1 LQHLVEWD
9 GGEVWGEEEKPR
21 ELGTERTWA
30 EIEGADIS
38 DGGSLWAC
46 SVWAFVISASR
57 EPSEALL
64 FENDGDSRGAEHVPR
79 TLECIVDV
87 IDGQVLFA
95 HGDDLIAQAIL
106 LRCGLRAL
114 LGREEK
120 LAVGVLA
127 ELMTKNAK
135 AALGV
140 AKALG
145 HLLGREVID
154 EVGSQSLVLTVRGAR
169 GFEEEGGV
177 VCYPFYGTVRHA
189 ATVSSYPVQ
198 SQALGDFARKRPVST
213 GFSGMQRLEAASPA
227 V

>member
-1 LQHLVEWD
+1 LQHLVQWD
-9 GGEVWGEEEKPR
+9 GGEVGGEEEEPS
-21 ELGTERTWA
+21 ELGTERPWA

-38 DGGSLWAC
+38 DSGSIWAC
-46 SVWAFVISASR
+46 VVWAFVISASW

-64 FENDGDSRGAEHVPR
+64 FEDDGDGRRAERVPR

-87 IDGQVLFA
+87 IDGKVLFA

-120 LAVGVLA
+120 LAAGVVA

-145 HLLGREVID
+145 HLLGGKVVN
-154 EVGSQSLVLTVRGAR
+154 EVGSQGLVLTVRWVR

-177 VCYPFYGTVRHA
+177 VRYPFSGTVRHVS
-189 ATVSSYPVQ
+189 TVSSYQVRRQ
-198 SQALGDFARKRPVST
+198 ELAEVSQ
-213 GFSGMQRLEAASPA
+213 
-227 V
+227 